1 MSQIKTSSVKIIEM
15 ASPPTY
21 AWTDKTGKEII
32 SNRYDVTMA
41 NGEKLTF
48 LAVGNFKKALG
59 EEIIYEKTSDNYGR
73 IKKQQQQFNSI
84 SYDRKILE
92 KKPESTQTYIIT
104 QNSASNA
111 CNYFSNKNA
120 TPGTIIDLARQLE
133 QYVLNG

>member
-15 ASPPTY
+15 ASPSTY
-21 AWTDKTGKEII
+21 SWTDKTGKEVI

-48 LAVGNFKKALG
+48 LAVGNFKKAIG
-59 EEIIYEKTSDNYGR
+59 EEITYEKTSDNYGR
-73 IKKQQQQFNSI
+73 IKKAQQQFNTI
-84 SYDRKILE
+84 SYDKKSFD
-92 KKPESTQTYIIT
+92 KKPESTQTYIIR

-120 TPGTIIDLARQLE
+120 TPETIIDLARQLE